1 MLCVSQSSAFLLLP
15 FTFFL
20 HRTAEMPGWNGCG
33 SSSTIT
39 LMSHVRPQKGHV
51 ISSGS
56 HNLSGGQ
63 AWEPGFLA
71 SSQVVCP
78 LQTTLIL
85 TSSLPYEETTCLSQK
100 SVFPRN
106 RKRGR
111 VKVEEGEEEGKGE
124 DRRGQKRREGKEK
137 ERFQPS
143 FDFTGWEDPGL

>member
-15 FTFFL
+15 FTCFL
-20 HRTAEMPGWNGCG
+20 HRTVEMPSWNGCG

-63 AWEPGFLA
+63 DREPGFLA

-78 LQTTLIL
+78 LQTMLLL
-85 TSSLPYEETTCLSQK
+85 TSSLQYEEIMCLSQK

-106 RKRGR
+106 RERGR
-111 VKVEEGEEEGKGE
+111 VKMEEGEEEGKGE
-124 DRRGQKRREGKEK
+124 DRRGQKRREGKGRK
-137 ERFQPS
+137 RKGKFSALP
-143 FDFTGWEDPGL
+143 